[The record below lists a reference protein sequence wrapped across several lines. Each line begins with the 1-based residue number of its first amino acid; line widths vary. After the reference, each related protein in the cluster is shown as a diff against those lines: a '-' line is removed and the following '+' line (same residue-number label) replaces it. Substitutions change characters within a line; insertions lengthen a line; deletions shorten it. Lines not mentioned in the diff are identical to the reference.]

1 MMINKNNLENIAFTK
16 PAIYRIV
23 FEGEIEGHMIEQHWG
38 LQVAAEKKSD
48 KKAIS
53 TLIGRIDDQS
63 QLKGILQLLYD
74 KHYTLISVNMLSD
87 IES

>member
-1 MMINKNNLENIAFTK
+1 MKNKFGIEKLAFTK

-23 FEGEIEGHMIEQHWG
+23 FEGEIEGQMVEQRWG
-38 LQVAAEKKSD
+38 LQVTKKKESN
-48 KKAIS
+48 KNAVS

-63 QLKGILQLLYD
+63 QLSGILQLLYD